1 MLVSLA
7 PKQRNTGKK
16 KGTDQGDSR
25 VPSVL
30 HAQTLTQGKRGPV
43 SASLYENKE
52 VQPFLRLLLTCSKK
66 SSQTLAAVLEEVLL

>member
-7 PKQRNTGKK
+7 PKQRNTSKK

-25 VPSVL
+25 VLIVL

-52 VQPFLRLLLTCSKK
+52 VQPFL
-66 SSQTLAAVLEEVLL
+66 